1 MAIGIDEVRHIARL
15 VNLEFEEN
23 ELQILARQLNSILVY
38 IEKLSELDTDK
49 VEPTSHLTQI
59 HHAFREDRVVPSNP
73 VSEALANAP
82 ETQDG
87 HFTVPRV
94 IG

>member
-1 MAIGIDEVRHIARL
+1 MAIGTDEVRHIAHL
-15 VNLEFEEN
+15 ANLDFDEG
-23 ELQILARQLNSILVY
+23 ELQILARQLNSILDY
-38 IEKLSELDTDK
+38 MEKLNELDTGEI
-49 VEPTSHLTQI
+49 EPTSHLTQI
-59 HHAFREDRVVPSNP
+59 QNVFREDRVVPSNP
-73 VSEALANAP
+73 LSEALANAP